1 MNLLD
6 EVQLHRK
13 GIKHETLTFSVSELV
28 NMFAAQPKEI
38 EISPDFQRLFRWSR
52 EQQSSFIESLILE
65 IPVPPL
71 FFYETESGV
80 WDLLDGLQRLSTII
94 RFVHAGEVPPDY
106 RGKPFNEADWHYDNE
121 NNLSAP
127 LQLLGGEYL
136 TELEGLSFHTLPTS
150 LNLNF
155 KRTRLHI
162 YVLKRETDRM
172 YKYEVFKRLNR
183 GGAPLEDQEIRNCS
197 VRLLGSEFPEF
208 IEQVGANENFRAAI
222 GLGDELM
229 RNGYVEEIALRYFAM
244 KNAEALFKHDVAAFL
259 TEYME
264 EVAKK
269 SFPFDYTKERLL
281 FDRVWKCVAPAFADG
296 EAFRGRRGDKS
307 VGPFSPALFE
317 IVAIGIA
324 RNIGV
329 VEGWT
334 PDQLRERIVAAIN
347 TARARGF
354 TGAGSNSRAKTFGRL
369 QFATEWFS
377 SL

>member
-1 MNLLD
+1 MNLFD

-13 GIKHETLTFSVSELV
+13 GIKHETLTFSISELV
-28 NMFAAQPKEI
+28 NMYSARPMEI

-71 FFYETESGV
+71 FFYETDAGV
-80 WDLLDGLQRLSTII
+80 WDLLDGLQRLSTIF
-94 RFVHAGEVPPDY
+94 RFVNAGEVPIEY
-106 RGKPFNEADWHYDNE
+106 RGKPLNEVDWHYENE
-121 NNLSAP
+121 ND
-127 LQLLGGEYL
+127 L
-136 TELEGLSFHTLPTS
+136 TELEGQSFHTLPTS

-183 GGAPLEDQEIRNCS
+183 GGAPLEEQEIRNCS
-197 VRLLGSEFPEF
+197 VRLLGPEFPEF
-208 IEQVGANENFRAAI
+208 IEQVGSDKNFRIAI

-229 RNGYVEEIALRYFAM
+229 RNGYVEELALRFFAM

-269 SFPFDYTKERLL
+269 GFAFDYDGERQL
-281 FDRVWKCVAPAFADG
+281 FERVWKSVALALPDG
-296 EAFRGRRGDKS
+296 EAFRGRRDGRS

-317 IVAIGIA
+317 IISVGIA
-324 RNIGV
+324 RNV
-329 VEGWT
+329 DNAEKFA
-334 PDQLRERIVAAIN
+334 PDKLRQRIVAAIDE
-347 TARARGF
+347 ARSNGF
-354 TGAGSNSRAKTFGRL
+354 TGAGSNSKAKTLGRL
-369 QFATEWFS
+369 QFATKFFS
-377 SL
+377 LP